1 MASVAT
7 TNITNVTR
15 QTTGGKGTALNLGG
29 LPVEHFRIAAGQ
41 TPGDTAVLVP
51 TTFNNVRGAIG
62 PVTHNATAATGAS
75 NVTITLLGATAGTV
89 GAFDVF
95 IFGPVPTTN

>member
-15 QTTGGKGTALNLGG
+15 QTTGGKGTALSLGG

-41 TPGDTAVLVP
+41 ASGDTAVLVP
-51 TTFNNVRGAIG
+51 TTFNNIRGAFGG
-62 PVTHNATAATGAS
+62 PFTHSATAATGAT
-75 NVTITLLGATAGTV
+75 NVTITLVGGTATIPAV
-89 GAFDVF
+89 DIF
-95 IFGPVPTTN
+95 ILGPVPTTN